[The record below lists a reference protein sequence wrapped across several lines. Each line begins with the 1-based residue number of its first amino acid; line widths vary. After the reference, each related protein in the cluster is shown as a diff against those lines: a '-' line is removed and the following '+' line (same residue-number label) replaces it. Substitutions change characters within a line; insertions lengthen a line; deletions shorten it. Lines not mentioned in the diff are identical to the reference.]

1 MTSLRQNIDLA
12 IIGDGRSK
20 SQLVE
25 LQAKNHDTTLISLIN
40 NKRNTIS
47 NQFIPN
53 NSTINGS
60 RRTKPSKP
68 NKSSFVEHN
77 NLSIAS

>member
-47 NQFIPN
+47 N
-53 NSTINGS
+53 
-60 RRTKPSKP
+60 
-68 NKSSFVEHN
+68 
-77 NLSIAS
+77 